1 MKQTVENKCSEERT
15 KKVTMTV
22 AETAKLLGVSPQC
35 VRVGLQSGAFK
46 FGTVV
51 QMKEKVYIIYRSAVE
66 ELIRGKHEK

>member
-1 MKQTVENKCSEERT
+1 MA
-15 KKVTMTV
+15 TMTV
-22 AETAKLLGVSPQC
+22 RETAKLLGVSPQC

-66 ELIRGKHEK
+66 ELIRGKEEK